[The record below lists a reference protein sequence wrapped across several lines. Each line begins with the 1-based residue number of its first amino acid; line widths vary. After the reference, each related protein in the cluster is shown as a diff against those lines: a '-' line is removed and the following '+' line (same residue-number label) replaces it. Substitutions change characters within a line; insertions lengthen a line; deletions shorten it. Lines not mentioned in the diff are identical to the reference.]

1 MLHNTKK
8 SKSPTMQLMDWMLW
22 PGDAACDYLNIE
34 DPDSRMLLRM
44 FINLTVYAKIAGI
57 VVLALA

>member
-1 MLHNTKK
+1 M
-8 SKSPTMQLMDWMLW
+8 TMRLMDWMLW
-22 PGDAACDYLNIE
+22 PGDAACDYLNIK